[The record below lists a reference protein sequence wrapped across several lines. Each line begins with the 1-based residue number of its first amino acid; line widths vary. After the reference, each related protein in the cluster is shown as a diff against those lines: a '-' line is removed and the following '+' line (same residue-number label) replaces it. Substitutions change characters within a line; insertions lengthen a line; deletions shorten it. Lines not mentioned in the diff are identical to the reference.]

1 MHIALLPKASVAIHV
16 GGNALHEYTAES
28 EHPMKATSYVETI
41 DGDEFSVVLKLEPN
55 FTPRYA
61 VSRDD
66 SLRRDN
72 RLVCAISLD
81 GQGVASHAFNA
92 KQMKHGFTKG
102 MDNAR
107 DNMDGVSCYRKFT
120 FAQHES
126 SKYITGCCSLRGNS

>member
-66 SLRRDN
+66 SPYD
-72 RLVCAISLD
+72 ATIGS
-81 GQGVASHAFNA
+81 
-92 KQMKHGFTKG
+92 
-102 MDNAR
+102 
-107 DNMDGVSCYRKFT
+107 
-120 FAQHES
+120 FAPS
-126 SKYITGCCSLRGNS
+126 PLTDRGWQATHLTRSR